1 MRNTPESRAC
11 GILHG
16 NCTRKCRCWQA
27 RRCDDW
33 KNARALDVDVETM
46 RCPDIQM
53 RNFSTIDLHF
63 IISTMKIRDRKP
75 AFLCRNTRLS
85 KEHER
90 GMRRHNGRSLAEP
103 EQGNG
108 CDWECYRKQGDR
120 PDQNTDVAAAARGHF
135 WRGTVGQPTSLV
147 VLWATRTQWAVLTNV
162 RYAYATM

>member
-63 IISTMKIRDRKP
+63 TVSTMKIRDRKP
-75 AFLCRNTRLS
+75 VFLCRNMRLS

-90 GMRRHNGRSLAEP
+90 GR
-103 EQGNG
+103 
-108 CDWECYRKQGDR
+108 GDTMEEVLR
-120 PDQNTDVAAAARGHF
+120 NLNKEMGVTGSAIVSKGTGQIRTCLLYTSDAADDLLCVDLG
-135 WRGTVGQPTSLV
+135 
-147 VLWATRTQWAVLTNV
+147 
-162 RYAYATM
+162 